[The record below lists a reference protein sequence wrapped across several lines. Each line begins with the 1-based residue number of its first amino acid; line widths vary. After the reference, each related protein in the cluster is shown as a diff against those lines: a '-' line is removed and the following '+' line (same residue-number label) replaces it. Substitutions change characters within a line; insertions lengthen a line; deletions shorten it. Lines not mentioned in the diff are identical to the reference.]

1 MFIFDSDRRAW
12 RPSQKKVDIAVMGQ
26 IIRFGGVGG
35 VATLVHVL
43 IAMMA
48 REAIDLAPLE
58 ANFAGFIC
66 AVLFSYVGHTRFTFR
81 RAVNRSD
88 QFLRF
93 ITAALVSLGTSSF
106 IVWLLDSVLGID
118 FSVAMMA
125 VAVVVPMMTFLMFR
139 FWVFESAREHAR
151 PDWIGLG
158 LAAALSLIVL
168 AVFWGRAINHDTAW
182 YLIATRDWLAGQG
195 LYTSISE
202 VNPPLNFY
210 FTLPAIGF
218 AELFGI
224 SDTNGEYLALALLLF
239 AILVWCRAIIQDS
252 LGFSPLRGSLLL
264 IGIAISLV
272 VPALNDFG
280 QREQVLVILSMPWLL
295 GEASAKPASLRQ
307 QIVRAAVA
315 ALGVCLKPHFVLFPL
330 AMTVLNILR
339 QRSLRPILSP
349 ANLTF
354 LAVGLAFIAFVATV
368 HPAYLTKIVP
378 MAREVYGAYG
388 APFAT
393 VFVRILPE
401 LLLVMLPAV
410 ILLVTRR
417 DKAGVAP
424 FAFVALAGLGS
435 YFLQGTGFSY
445 HAIPFRAF
453 ALIACILVILRA
465 RRVDPAVIASAVA
478 IAGLLSLFVQR
489 GFYQNGAA
497 RQIANVAKEIGDV
510 HSLMVLT
517 PHVYA
522 GPPAAIAS
530 NAKWVSHYSSNWL
543 VPGALNR
550 IAKTDC
556 EKRPDACAK
565 LEAIAALNRSDN
577 ISDIARYHPDLLV
590 IDRDSGYFSTS
601 RFPWLTFMAQDPA
614 WSGVFSQYQEIGQ
627 TDRFTY
633 FRYMPKS

>member
-1 MFIFDSDRRAW
+1 MAVVLE
-12 RPSQKKVDIAVMGQ
+12 KVDIAVIGQ

-35 VATLVHVL
+35 VATLLHVFV
-43 IAMMA
+43 AMMA
-48 REAIDLAPLE
+48 REACGLAPLD
-58 ANFAGFIC
+58 ANFTGFLC
-66 AVLFSYVGHTRFTFR
+66 AVLFSYIGHTRFTFR
-81 RAVNRSD
+81 RAVKPSD

-93 ITAALVSLGTSSF
+93 VIAALVSLGTSSF
-106 IVWLLDSVLGID
+106 LVWLLVSVMGIY
-118 FSVAMMA
+118 FAIAMMA
-125 VAVVVPMMTFLMFR
+125 VTVVVPMMSYLMFR
-139 FWVFESAREHAR
+139 FWVFESARERTR

-168 AVFWGRAINHDTAW
+168 AVFWGREINHDTAW

-195 LYTSISE
+195 LYTNISE

-224 SDTNGEYLALALLLF
+224 SDTNGEYLALAVLLF
-239 AILVWCRAIIQDS
+239 VFLVWCRAIIEDS
-252 LGFSPLRGSLLL
+252 LGFSPMRGSLLL
-264 IGIAISLV
+264 IGIGVSLV

-295 GEASAKPASLRQ
+295 GEVSEKPASMRQ

-315 ALGVCLKPHFVLFPL
+315 ALGVCLKPHFVVFPL
-330 AMTVLNILR
+330 AITVLKIVR

-349 ANLTF
+349 ANLAF
-354 LAVGLAFIAFVATV
+354 LAVGLTFIAFVATV

-388 APFAT
+388 APFAS
-393 VFVRILPE
+393 VFVRISFE

-410 ILLVTRR
+410 ILLVARR

-453 ALIACILVILRA
+453 ALVACIFVILRA

-478 IAGLLSLFVQR
+478 VAGLLSFFGLR
-489 GFYQNGAA
+489 GFYHNGAA
-497 RQIANVAKEIGDV
+497 RQIAHVAKEIGDV

-522 GPPAAIAS
+522 GPPAAIAI

-556 EKRPDACAK
+556 AKHPDTCTK
-565 LEAIAALNRSDN
+565 LEAIAARNRSDN
-577 ISDIARYHPDLLV
+577 ISDIARYQPELLV
-590 IDRDSGYFSTS
+590 IDRDSGYFSTR

-614 WSGVFSQYQEIGQ
+614 WSGIISQYQEIRQ

>member
-1 MFIFDSDRRAW
+1 
-12 RPSQKKVDIAVMGQ
+12 VLGQ
-26 IIRFGGVGG
+26 IIRFGSVGS
-35 VATLVHVL
+35 VATVLHVIL
-43 IAMMA
+43 AMMT
-48 REAIDLAPLE
+48 REAFNIVPLA
-58 ANFAGFIC
+58 ANFTGFVGAI
-66 AVLFSYVGHTRFTFR
+66 LFSYIGHARFTFR
-81 RAVNRSD
+81 QTVNQSD

-93 ITAALVSLGTSSF
+93 IIAGLVSLGTSSF
-106 IVWLLDSVLGID
+106 LVWILNSVLGID
-118 FSVAMMA
+118 FGVAMIA
-125 VAVVVPMMTFLMFR
+125 VAVVVPMMTYLVLR
-139 FWVFESAREHAR
+139 FWVFESEREAAK
-151 PDWIGLG
+151 PDWIGLS
-158 LAAALSLIVL
+158 LAVALGLIVL

-224 SDTNGEYLALALLLF
+224 SDTNGEYLALALLLI
-239 AILVWCRAIIQDS
+239 AILVWCRAIIQES
-252 LGFSPLRGSLLL
+252 LGFSPLRSSLLL

-272 VPALNDFG
+272 VPALNDFS
-280 QREQVLVILSMPWLL
+280 QREQVLVILSMPWIL
-295 GEASAKPASLRQ
+295 GEASPKPASLRH
-307 QIVRAAVA
+307 QILRASVA
-315 ALGVCLKPHFVLFPL
+315 ALGVCLKPYFVLFPL

-339 QRSLRPILSP
+339 QRSLRPLLSP

-354 LAVGLAFIAFVATV
+354 LAVGLAYISFVATV

-388 APFAT
+388 APFAI
-393 VFVRILPE
+393 VFLRLSLE
-401 LLLVMLPAV
+401 LFLVALPAV
-410 ILLVTRR
+410 TVLVARR
-417 DKAGVAP
+417 DKSGVAP
-424 FAFVALAGLGS
+424 FTVVALAGLGS
-435 YFLQGTGFSY
+435 YFMQGTGFSY

-453 ALIACILVILRA
+453 ALIACIFVILRT
-465 RRVDPAVIASAVA
+465 RRVDPAVIASVVA
-478 IAGLLSLFVQR
+478 ITGLLLLFVQR
-489 GFYQNGAA
+489 GFYHNAAA
-497 RQIANVAKEIGDV
+497 RQIANVAEVVGDV

-530 NAKWVSHYSSNWL
+530 NAKWVSHYPSNWL

-550 IAKTDC
+550 IAKNDC
-556 EKRPDACAK
+556 EKQPNACAK

-590 IDRDSGYFSTS
+590 IDRDSGYFSTP
-601 RFPWLTFMAQDPA
+601 RFSWLTYMAQDPA
-614 WSGVFSQYQEIGQ
+614 WFGVFSQYQEIRQ

-633 FRYMPKS
+633 FRYVPGS